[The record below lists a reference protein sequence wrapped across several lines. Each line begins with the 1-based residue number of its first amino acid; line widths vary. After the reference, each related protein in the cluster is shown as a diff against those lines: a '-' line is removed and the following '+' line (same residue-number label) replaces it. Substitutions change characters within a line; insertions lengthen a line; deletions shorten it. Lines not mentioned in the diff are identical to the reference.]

1 MLAHVCCR
9 AALFLPGRE
18 LQAHVI
24 AGVGKILCRFC
35 LLCNGFTD
43 VKWIIDRPNELPKGV
58 EPGVARLFK
67 HEPCT

>member
-24 AGVGKILCRFC
+24 AGVGKTLCRFC

-58 EPGVARLFK
+58 EPGVTRLFS